1 MAVGTRPRRRAA
13 NPRFRLLVLVLLS
26 VTIITL
32 DFRGNLK
39 GISGDARS
47 LAADALHPVQRSLS
61 AVVDPVE
68 HFFVGAADY
77 GSALS
82 EEHRLRSEV
91 QKLRNELAT
100 SSDARAELAKVLE
113 QEHLPYATTIAR
125 IPAEAINFGTDNFA
139 QTVEID
145 RGSANGVKKGMPV
158 VSGGGLVGRVIQVGA
173 HQATVLELTD
183 PTSRIGVRFP
193 SGQLALAKGQGGGHR
208 LLLELVAP
216 SVPVHVGE
224 VVTTAG
230 LSKGLYPPG
239 IPVGKVASVSYRPG
253 ELSQNVT
260 LEPASDLGNLEFLS
274 VLRWQ
279 PPAA

>member
-1 MAVGTRPRRRAA
+1 
-13 NPRFRLLVLVLLS
+13 VLVLLS
-26 VTIITL
+26 ITIITL

-39 GISGDARS
+39 GLAGDARS
-47 LAADALHPVQRSLS
+47 LAADAVHPVQRSLS
-61 AVVDPVE
+61 SVVDPVE
-68 HFFVGAADY
+68 HFFEGAVDY
-77 GSALS
+77 QGALAK
-82 EEHRLRSEV
+82 EERLRAEV
-91 QKLRNELAT
+91 RKLQNELAT

-125 IPAEAINFGTDNFA
+125 IPAEAINFGTENFA

-145 RGSANGVKKGMPV
+145 RGSADGVRKGMPV
-158 VSGGGLVGRVIQVGA
+158 VSGGGLVGRVIQVGS
-173 HQATVLELTD
+173 HEATVLELTD

-216 SVPVHVGE
+216 SVPVKVGE

-239 IPVGKVASVSYRPG
+239 IPVGTVASVSYRPG
-253 ELSQNVT
+253 ELSKNVT
-260 LEPASDLGNLEFLS
+260 LKPASDLGNLEFLS

-279 PPAA
+279 PPKV